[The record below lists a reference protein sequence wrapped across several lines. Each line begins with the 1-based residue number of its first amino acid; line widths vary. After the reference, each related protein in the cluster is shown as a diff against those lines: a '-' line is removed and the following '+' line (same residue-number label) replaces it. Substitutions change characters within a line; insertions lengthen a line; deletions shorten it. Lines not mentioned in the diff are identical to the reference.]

1 MLSDQEKYQRPESY
15 PQPTETDQQLKNQE
29 EYVEQPVTG
38 NNLNSPNP
46 NDAQREAEK
55 KEENDRR

>member
-1 MLSDQEKYQRPESY
+1 MLFNQEKNERPISY
-15 PQPTETDQQLKNQE
+15 PQPTETDQQLKSQE

-46 NDAQREAEK
+46 NDVQREAEK
-55 KEENDRR
+55 KEEKR